1 MVLECSVQGPAT
13 LLSTYTSVREAD
25 GLSISTLYTVQQGAA
40 SRTAVQLMDAG
51 LYLVYI
57 LLSLARVLWKEGL
70 IIYVI
75 CLKE

>member
-1 MVLECSVQGPAT
+1 MGGTRECCVQGPAT

-25 GLSISTLYTVQQGAA
+25 ALSTVCNKEQRAA
-40 SRTAVQLMDAG
+40 AVQLMDAG
-51 LYLVYI
+51 LYLLYI